1 MVDDREVMQYFDAT
15 VAAASQTYHVF
26 VHTGD
31 KRGAGTDA
39 NVFITMFGQH
49 DDTGMSINQLIP
61 GIGVAV
67 KLCLHVM
74 YVHVRDIRVM
84 TAGTSFCFTGLLPL
98 KASKTHRDKFE
109 RNQCDEFVIEAV
121 DLGELRKIK

>member
-1 MVDDREVMQYFDAT
+1 MVDSRKVMQCCNAT

-49 DDTGMSINQLIP
+49 DDTGTSINQLLP
-61 GIGVAV
+61 DIGVAV

-74 YVHVRDIRVM
+74 YVSDIHVM
-84 TAGTSFCFTGLLPL
+84 TGTSFCLTGLLPL

>member
-1 MVDDREVMQYFDAT
+1 MVDSRKVMQCCNAT

-49 DDTGMSINQLIP
+49 DDTGLSINQLLHVP
-61 GIGVAV
+61 DIGAAV
-67 KLCLHVM
+67 KLCLHV
-74 YVHVRDIRVM
+74 
-84 TAGTSFCFTGLLPL
+84 L
-98 KASKTHRDKFE
+98 
-109 RNQCDEFVIEAV
+109 
-121 DLGELRKIK
+121 